1 MLAKELVTIIEEY
14 NPDWTRQGILNEI
27 EYIQRMMYAHPTMLS
42 RAFSED
48 ATGVT
53 DPQFTVDV
61 NNQVVLEDADGKPLC
76 FRIEK
81 VYQSDPTCPL
91 DTKNQGNVIRFVDS
105 LVGTNVRV
113 RYYKQST
120 TDMAEGM
127 ALLVP
132 DQFIDILEAGVTE
145 RLAFKEHRD
154 RQPFQMWKK
163 RELPAFWASVNKD
176 FRFDEDEPSQSTN
189 PYGV

>member
-1 MLAKELVTIIEEY
+1 MLARELVTIIEEY
-14 NPDWTRQGILNEI
+14 NSDWSRQSILSEI

-42 RAFSED
+42 RAYSDEAD
-48 ATGVT
+48 GVK

-61 NNQVVLEDADGKPLC
+61 NNEVVISDA

-81 VYQSDPTCPL
+81 VYTSDPTCPL
-91 DTKNQGNVIRFVDS
+91 DAKLQNGTVRFKDT
-105 LVGTNVRV
+105 LVGSLVRV
-113 RYYKQST
+113 RYYKKSA
-120 TDMAEGM
+120 TDIVEGM
-127 ALLVP
+127 ELLVP

-163 RELPAFWASVNKD
+163 RELPAFWAAVNHD
-176 FRFDEDEPSQSTN
+176 FRYDEDSPSQSTN